1 MAKQTGV
8 KLREHRGSWQVDI
21 GSRVTGSK
29 RIQRS
34 YPTKAQAVAGQAKL
48 LRSLRSHG
56 NDALDFT
63 PENWR
68 VCKEAIRML
77 EEKGFQASHLTEAAS
92 FFIDHNDPSA
102 TRKTVA
108 AAYDEFMESKRQAG
122 LAAYTI
128 KGYSWKI
135 GRFSKNFGSKMLH
148 EITTSEIEDWLNKL
162 RLHGRNRADFRRH
175 LAIFW
180 KFAISRNYA
189 RRNVASAITKVK
201 LPQTTPE
208 ILTAQAVRALLCAA
222 RDHSMG
228 RMLPYFAIGCF
239 CGLRP
244 WELRRTSWADIDL
257 PKKQIYVTPEAAKT
271 GQDRFVTMPDT
282 LVAWLQLVSA
292 GSRSGSLHYSRS
304 EFNAIRKQA
313 GVSWQGD
320 IMRHSA
326 ASHLYAQTQ
335 NAALV
340 TAQMGH
346 GLNVFLKYYRRAVTQ
361 QDGEAYFKVNPNDPQ
376 ENVVPFSTATA

>member
-208 ILTAQAVRALLCAA
+208 ILTA
-222 RDHSMG
+222 
-228 RMLPYFAIGCF
+228 
-239 CGLRP
+239 
-244 WELRRTSWADIDL
+244 
-257 PKKQIYVTPEAAKT
+257 
-271 GQDRFVTMPDT
+271 
-282 LVAWLQLVSA
+282 
-292 GSRSGSLHYSRS
+292 
-304 EFNAIRKQA
+304 
-313 GVSWQGD
+313 
-320 IMRHSA
+320 
-326 ASHLYAQTQ
+326 
-335 NAALV
+335 
-340 TAQMGH
+340 
-346 GLNVFLKYYRRAVTQ
+346 
-361 QDGEAYFKVNPNDPQ
+361 
-376 ENVVPFSTATA
+376 